1 MTIDLS
7 TIILT
12 TTLDVNGLTSHLKRS
27 ISHIRSKN
35 IPQIYVTCK
44 KMQQVMFF
52 YFKNRTTKKI
62 KISPLQ
68 KCNAN
73 LDKRDQD

>member
-1 MTIDLS
+1 
-7 TIILT
+7 
-12 TTLDVNGLTSHLKRS
+12 
-27 ISHIRSKN
+27 
-35 IPQIYVTCK
+35 
-44 KMQQVMFF
+44 MQQVMFF